1 MSRYLKLLFFFFT
14 MWIPVGCIR
23 QFDSSNHWRAFANNH
38 VQLGLL
44 LAAASTGFQHRF
56 RRVQS
61 NPVEQ

>member
-1 MSRYLKLLFFFFT
+1 

-23 QFDSSNHWRAFANNH
+23 QFDSLNHWRAFANNH